1 MEKIDFIV
9 TWVDGNDPLWQE
21 EKHKYENLEN
31 NEEMFEQWNNNKIRY
46 RDWEVLKYWF
56 RGIEKN
62 APWVNK
68 IYFVTYGHLPNWLN
82 TENEKLQV
90 VKHEQFIPQKYL
102 PTFNSNAIELNLH
115 RIDGLSD
122 KFVYFNDDVY
132 LIRKTK
138 VTDFFK
144 NGLPLETAAV
154 DCTSLD
160 WDVGH
165 SEIKNVQLI
174 NKYFNKREV
183 LKKYWKKWLSPK
195 NGKQLI
201 KTILLLPW
209 KQFTGIYEGH
219 ITSAYLKNTFEEV
232 WKIED
237 KNLDNTCTTKFRNNE
252 NLNHWIFKNWQLV
265 SGKFL
270 PRSSSIGKMYF
281 KKIDDEIIKTI
292 ENKKYKI
299 VCINDVECTDEE
311 FIEQKQKLIN
321 AFENIFPEKS
331 SFEK

>member
-1 MEKIDFIV
+1 MEKIDFVV
-9 TWVDGNDPLWQE
+9 TWVDGNDPVWQE
-21 EKHKYENLEN
+21 EKHKYEKLEN
-31 NEEMFEQWNNNKIRY
+31 DEEMFEQWNNNKIRY
-46 RDWEVLKYWF
+46 RDWELLKYWF

-68 IYFVTYGHLPNWLN
+68 IYFITYGHLPSWLN
-82 TENEKLQV
+82 VKNEKLQI
-90 VKHEQFIPQKYL
+90 VKHEQFIPSKYL

-132 LIRKTK
+132 LLKKTSE
-138 VTDFFK
+138 TDFFK
-144 NGLPLETAAV
+144 KGLPLETAGV

-160 WDVGH
+160 WDIGH
-165 SEIKNVQLI
+165 SEIKNIQLI
-174 NKYFNKREV
+174 NKYFEKREV
-183 LKKYWKKWLSPK
+183 LKKHWKKWLSPR
-195 NGKQLI
+195 NGKQLV

-219 ITSAYLKNTFEEV
+219 ITSAYLKNTFKEV
-232 WKIED
+232 WKLEE
-237 KNLDNTCTTKFRNNE
+237 KNLDATCTTKFRNNQ

-265 SGKFL
+265 NGNFC
-270 PRSSSIGKMYF
+270 PRSSNIGKMYF
-281 KKIDDEIIKTI
+281 KKIDDEIIKTV

-299 VCINDVECTDEE
+299 VCINDAECTAEE

-321 AFENIFPEKS
+321 AFEKIFPEKS
-331 SFEK
+331 TFEK